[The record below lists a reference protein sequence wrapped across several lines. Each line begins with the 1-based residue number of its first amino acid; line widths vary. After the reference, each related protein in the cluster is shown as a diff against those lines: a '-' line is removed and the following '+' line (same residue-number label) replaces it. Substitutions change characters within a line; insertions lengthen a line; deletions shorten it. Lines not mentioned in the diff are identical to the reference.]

1 MDSVRLI
8 KGKAAPWV
16 KEDEPAI
23 LAQLKWLRGLSETE
37 KKLYIVASHDED
49 ERKDLI
55 ANGVL
60 GDGLE

>member
-1 MDSVRLI
+1 M
-8 KGKAAPWV
+8 

-55 ANGVL
+55 AKGVL